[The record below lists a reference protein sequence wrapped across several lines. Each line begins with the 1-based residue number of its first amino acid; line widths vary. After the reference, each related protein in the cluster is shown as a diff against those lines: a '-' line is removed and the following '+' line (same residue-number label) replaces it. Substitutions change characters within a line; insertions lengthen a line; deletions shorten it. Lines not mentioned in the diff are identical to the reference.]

1 MESKILKKKPF
12 ILVFI
17 LIIVLSFAIIAFLSF
32 NRAGGEIGFEAI
44 VLEAN
49 GNIITAEVIS
59 DNASFFAKKL
69 PKTIVFDA
77 GISGEN
83 NFRVGDRIV
92 GDYLRGT
99 IDGKN
104 VRVVCFEVKPLPTT

>member
-1 MESKILKKKPF
+1 MKGNILKKKSF
-12 ILVFI
+12 ILAFT
-17 LIIVLSFAIIAFLSF
+17 LIIAVSLAVIAFLSL
-32 NRAGGEIGFEAI
+32 NRAGGEIGFEA
-44 VLEAN
+44 VVQEAN

-59 DNASFFAKKL
+59 DRASFFTKKL

-77 GISGEN
+77 SISGEN
-83 NFRVGDRIV
+83 NLRVGDRIV

-104 VRVVCFEVKPLPTT
+104 VKVVSLEVKPASTT